1 MRESSFV
8 RLESLRGITAY
19 RVLRIPTLFNAF
31 FRILDLGVVRL
42 ESSTVV
48 RSRIHLV
55 HPRWERWER
64 GKMTLR

>member
-1 MRESSFV
+1 MRASSFV
-8 RLESLRGITAY
+8 GLESWRGITAY
-19 RVLRIPTLFNAF
+19 RVLRIPTLFDAF

-48 RSRIHLV
+48 RSRVHLE
-55 HPRWERWER
+55 HQRWERRER